1 MQDIWKQSQ
10 GLKVTEQMFCDQ
22 ARMIMINGWLAEFE
36 IYVTRKVTM
45 NENTDKND
53 QNNDNDDDD
62 DQGDA
67 TGNKWENLENVLQ
80 NNAFLS
86 FQDLERMNEK
96 EEIMI
101 KSTLEISDHN
111 LDEEVYGFKK
121 VYRNLLNK
129 WTMKV
134 NAILKEI
141 KSDNITE
148 IKD

>member
-1 MQDIWKQSQ
+1 
-10 GLKVTEQMFCDQ
+10 MFCDQ
-22 ARMIMINGWLAEFE
+22 ARMIKMNGWLAELE
-36 IYVTRKVTM
+36 IYVNRKGTM

-67 TGNKWENLENVLQ
+67 TGNKWENLENALQ
-80 NNAFLS
+80 NNAFLN

-96 EEIMI
+96 EEI
-101 KSTLEISDHN
+101 KSTAEISDHN
-111 LDEEVYGFKK
+111 LDDEVYGFKK
-121 VYRNLLNK
+121 VYRNLLNE